1 MKTKSKMTKLLL
13 CGAAIVAAGG
23 IAANAQI
30 SDSTDIDQLKAQM
43 QSMQTNMAAMQE
55 KINELEQEKAAA
67 NQAST
72 NPQPSPWAASQANT
86 NVFAGTPSGVQDRG
100 SLNDQ
105 QAGAPRLDNQ
115 TL

>member
-72 NPQPSPWAASQANT
+72 NAAQPSASAANEENENT
-86 NVFAGTPSGVQDRG
+86 NVFAGTPSPVQDRG
-100 SLNDQ
+100 SLD
-105 QAGAPRLDNQ
+105 D
-115 TL
+115 